1 MEGEAVSALSTAIT
15 NIGTVITGFGTWVAN
30 VAKMILQE
38 PVLLIPFSIGIAFA
52 AIVGFKRLSN

>member
-1 MEGEAVSALSTAIT
+1 MEEGAVSALSTAIT
-15 NIGTVITGFGTWVAN
+15 NIGTVITGFGGWIAD

-52 AIVGFKRLSN
+52 AIAGFKRLGS